1 MMRLLNKVAVV
12 TGGASGMGEAICRK
26 FAKEGAKVVIADYN
40 YEGALKVANEINTET
55 LDAAAAIKTDIS
67 IEADADAM
75 IDTAIALFG
84 KVDILV
90 NNAGIMDGFEPV
102 GEVSNERW
110 ERVFAVNVN
119 GPMYASRKVIQYFLE
134 QGSGNIINI
143 ASIGGMQGGRAGA
156 AYVASKHA
164 VIGLTKNTA
173 FMYAKKGIRCNAIAP
188 GAVATNIAQ
197 SMGNVSKF
205 GQETTGVGMAIN
217 PAYGTPAQ
225 IASVALFLASDDSS
239 FVNGAV
245 VTADGGW
252 TSY

>member
-1 MMRLLNKVAVV
+1 MRLLDKVAVV
-12 TGGASGMGEAICRK
+12 TGGASGMGEAICRL
-26 FAKEGAKVVIADYN
+26 FANEGAKVVIADYN
-40 YEGALKVANEINTET
+40 YEGALKVADEINAET
-55 LDAAAAIKTDIS
+55 LDAAAAIKTDVS
-67 IEADADAM
+67 NETDVDAM

-110 ERVFAVNVN
+110 EKVFAVNVN
-119 GPMYASRKVIQYFLE
+119 GPMYASRKAIAHFLD
-134 QGSGNIINI
+134 QGGGNIINI
-143 ASIGGMQGGRAGA
+143 ASIGGLQGGRAGA
-156 AYVASKHA
+156 AYVTSKHA

-188 GAVATNIAQ
+188 GAVATNIAN
-197 SMGNVSKF
+197 SMGTISTF
-205 GQETTGVGMAIN
+205 GQQTTGVGMAIN
-217 PAYGTPAQ
+217 PAFGTPDQ